1 MAKEASKGNVFSAE
15 HWSWSLAETTDNS
28 GCSNQQEICSIR
40 VPRIHKQLNIP
51 LFLFTYFPGSSGI
64 SNDPE
69 KEEEKDITLFVL
81 PLARK

>member
-15 HWSWSLAETTDNS
+15 LWSWSLAEMTDNS
-28 GCSNQQEICSIR
+28 CWFNQEEMRSIH

-64 SNDPE
+64 SDYP
-69 KEEEKDITLFVL
+69 
-81 PLARK
+81 